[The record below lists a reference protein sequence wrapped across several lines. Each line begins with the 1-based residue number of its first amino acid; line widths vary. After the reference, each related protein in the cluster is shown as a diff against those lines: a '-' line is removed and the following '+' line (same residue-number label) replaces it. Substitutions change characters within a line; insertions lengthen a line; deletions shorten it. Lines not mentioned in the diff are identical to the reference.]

1 MKSKIVQFKKIKV
14 RNFLSF
20 GDDPIEITFKNGI
33 TFITG
38 YNKDENSKN
47 GVGKT
52 SLIVESLSFLLFGET
67 YRDINQKLIK
77 NNSTKGS
84 CVVEGWL
91 KVNNDELYIV
101 RSISPNKLILS
112 VNGNSDDYT
121 KSIPETTKDIA
132 ERIGISKNVFTNTV
146 VMTNKDSMAFLNQK
160 KDAKVKFIEGIL
172 GLEAFTEFLKLAKED
187 SKDKDSK
194 KLLKFQRV
202 SDLEKQIETEKGY
215 AQRHS
220 ENVISSKARLEAFI
234 EALEDCQPV
243 DNSQT
248 INNLESDKQST
259 KKLIDEKNSKLKL
272 AIAKQME
279 LSSNCS
285 SLRKTIT
292 TLSNKPSHC
301 PSCKRK
307 YEEHDQDQIEQ
318 EVNSLTD
325 QLKICQEKYNR
336 FTNAIEKSEREVR
349 EYISSIDKIDANIR
363 NLNLDQQKYVKAASD
378 IQHYQNELAKL
389 NQSNNPFLEKI
400 QEVQETLATNKIELE
415 EIINQSKIATII
427 KELASPTGVKAIMI
441 KKIIDSLNSRINYYL
456 LKLNSPFR
464 VEFDEFFEENFKAI
478 NGQEYCYGS
487 LSGGEAKRVDFA
499 MLFAFRD
506 IRRLQSNVHINI
518 TVMDELFD
526 SALDDS
532 GMFNIMELLKDSTD
546 ECFLIVTHHPNN
558 VDSSNC
564 EVIELIKENRIT
576 RLKS

>member
-1 MKSKIVQFKKIKV
+1 VKSKIVQFKKIKV

-20 GDDPIEITFKNGI
+20 GDEPIEITFKNGI

-38 YNKDENSKN
+38 YNKDEKSKN

-101 RSISPNKLILS
+101 RSISPNKLILT
-112 VNGNSDDYT
+112 VNGDSDNFT

-160 KDAKVKFIEGIL
+160 KEAKVKFIEGIL
-172 GLEAFTEFLKLAKED
+172 GLEAFTEFLKLAKDD

-194 KLLKFQRV
+194 KLLKLQKV
-202 SDLEKQIETEKGY
+202 SDLERQVITENEY
-215 AQRHS
+215 SLRHS
-220 ENVISSKARLEAFI
+220 ENIKQTKTRLLSHI
-234 EALEDCQPV
+234 EELKKYQPIDNTHAIAELEK
-243 DNSQT
+243 N
-248 INNLESDKQST
+248 KQSI
-259 KKLIDEKNSKLKL
+259 KKQVDEKNAKIKL
-272 AIAKQME
+272 ATSKQME
-279 LSSNCS
+279 FLSNCS
-285 SLRKTIT
+285 SLRKTIN
-292 TLSNKPSHC
+292 TLLNKPSQC

-307 YEEHDQDQIEQ
+307 YEEHDQGQIEQ
-318 EVNSLTD
+318 EIASLQE
-325 QLKICQEKYNR
+325 QLQVCQEKYNK
-336 FTNAIEKSEREVR
+336 FTSAIEKSEREVK
-349 EYISSIDKIDANIR
+349 EYINSIDRTDGSIR
-363 NLNLDQQKYVKAASD
+363 ELNLDQQKYVKSASD
-378 IQHYQNELAKL
+378 IEHYQKELSNL
-389 NQSNNPFLEKI
+389 DISNNPFIEKI
-400 QEVQETLATNKIELE
+400 KEIEETLAINKIELE
-415 EIINQSKIATII
+415 DIIRQAKISTII

-441 KKIIDSLNSRINYYL
+441 KEIIDSLNSRINYYL

-532 GMFNIMELLKDSTD
+532 GMFNIMELLKDTTD

-558 VDSSNC
+558 IDSSNC

-576 RLKS
+576 RLKT

>member
-1 MKSKIVQFKKIKV
+1 
-14 RNFLSF
+14 
-20 GDDPIEITFKNGI
+20 
-33 TFITG
+33 
-38 YNKDENSKN
+38 
-47 GVGKT
+47 
-52 SLIVESLSFLLFGET
+52 LLFGET

-84 CVVEGWL
+84 CIVEGWL
-91 KVNNDELYIV
+91 KVNNDQLYIV

-112 VNGNSDDYT
+112 VNGDSDKYT

-132 ERIGISKNVFTNTV
+132 ERIGISKNIFTNTV

-160 KDAKVKFIEGIL
+160 KDAKTKFIEGIL
-172 GLEAFTEFLKLAKED
+172 GLEAFAEFLKLAKDD
-187 SKDKDSK
+187 SKDRDSK
-194 KLLKFQRV
+194 KLLKLQRV
-202 SDLEKQIETEKGY
+202 SDLEKQIVAEKNY

-220 ENVISSKARLEAFI
+220 ENIINSKDRLEAFI
-234 EALEDCQPV
+234 EALKDCQPV

-248 INNLESDKQST
+248 IENLESKKKSIR
-259 KKLIDEKNSKLKL
+259 KLIDEKNSKLKL
-272 AIAKQME
+272 ATAKQIE

-307 YEEHDQDQIEQ
+307 YEEHDQDQIQQ
-318 EVNSLTD
+318 EIDSLQS
-325 QLKICQEKYNR
+325 QLKACQEKYKK
-336 FTNAIEKSEREVR
+336 FTNAIEKSEKEVR
-349 EYISSIDKIDANIR
+349 EYVNSVDSIDTNIR
-363 NLNLDQQKYVKAASD
+363 GLNLDQQKYIKASSD
-378 IQHYQNELAKL
+378 IEHYQNELLKL
-389 NQSNNPFLEKI
+389 DQSHNPFLEKI
-400 QEVQETLATNKIELE
+400 IEIEESLALNKIELE
-415 EIINQSKIATII
+415 DIIRQAKISSII
-427 KELASPTGVKAIMI
+427 KELASPTGAKAIMI
-441 KKIIDSLNSRINYYL
+441 KKIITSLNLRINFYL
-456 LKLNSPFR
+456 MKLNSPFR
-464 VEFDEFFEENFKAI
+464 VEFDEFFEESFKAL

-532 GMFNIMELLKDSTD
+532 GMFNIMELLKDSTE

-558 VDSSNC
+558 VDSTNC
-564 EVIELIKENRIT
+564 DVIELVKENRIT
-576 RLKS
+576 RLKT

>member
-1 MKSKIVQFKKIKV
+1 MKSKIVTFEKIKV

-84 CVVEGWL
+84 CIVEGWL
-91 KVNNDELYIV
+91 KVNNDQLYIV

-112 VNGNSDDYT
+112 VNGDSDKYT

-160 KDAKVKFIEGIL
+160 KDAKTKFIEGIL
-172 GLEAFTEFLKLAKED
+172 GLESFAEFLKLAKDD
-187 SKDKDSK
+187 SKEIDSK
-194 KLLKFQRV
+194 KLLKQQRV
-202 SDLEKQIETEKGY
+202 SDLERQLVSEIDYAKRYTETKE
-215 AQRHS
+215 QS
-220 ENVISSKARLEAFI
+220 IINLSNVIEKLKN
-234 EALEDCQPV
+234 CQPI
-243 DNSQT
+243 DNTQN
-248 INNLESDKQST
+248 IQELESRKAALKVDVN
-259 KKLIDEKNSKLKL
+259 EKEAKIKTANS
-272 AIAKQME
+272 KQME
-279 LSSNCS
+279 LASTCSTIKRTISQLSS
-285 SLRKTIT
+285 
-292 TLSNKPSHC
+292 KPSHC

-307 YEEHDQDQIEQ
+307 YETYDQEHIDQEIS
-318 EVNSLTD
+318 SLTKE
-325 QLKICQEKYNR
+325 LEVVQEKYNKFSSAINKSESGVR
-336 FTNAIEKSEREVR
+336 ELKNAIDQIDSDVR
-349 EYISSIDKIDANIR
+349 KLNYEQQGYI
-363 NLNLDQQKYVKAASD
+363 KAASD
-378 IQHYQNELAKL
+378 IQHHQEELLKL
-389 NQSNNPFLEKI
+389 NNSSNPFLEKI
-400 QEVQETLATNKIELE
+400 ESVQKSLDESKEELSD
-415 EIINQSKIATII
+415 IIKKSKIATLI
-427 KELASPTGVKAIMI
+427 KELASPTGVKALVI

-464 VEFDEFFEENFKAI
+464 VEFDEFFEENFKAL

-532 GMFNIMELLKDSTD
+532 GMQSIMELLKDNKD
-546 ECFLIVTHHPNN
+546 ECYLIVTHHSDN
-558 VDSSNC
+558 VDTDNC
-564 EVIELIKENRIT
+564 DVIELIKENKIT